1 MRNIPTVHPI
11 FVDQLNTYDVITS
24 QYVVFTKE
32 AFEAFVAAKTEPK
45 EADLDGRYSQ
55 ARSRRDS

>member
-1 MRNIPTVHPI
+1 CTRDNSREWLSVGSRRAVHPI

-45 EADLDGRYSQ
+45 EA
-55 ARSRRDS
+55 